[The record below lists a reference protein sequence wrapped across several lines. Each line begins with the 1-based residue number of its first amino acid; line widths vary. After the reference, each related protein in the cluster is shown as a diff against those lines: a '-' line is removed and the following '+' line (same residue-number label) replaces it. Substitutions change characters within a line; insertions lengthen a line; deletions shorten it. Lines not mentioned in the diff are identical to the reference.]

1 MGTWRERGVGWGERT
16 EKKGDKREGERKEE
30 RRNQKPSTQVA
41 RGRDRRSQWP
51 VWETC
56 HPGGRERYFIAD
68 SILNL
73 QDTMTT
79 FKKTHILSVLLL
91 PLNSP

>member
-16 EKKGDKREGERKEE
+16 EKKGHKREGERKGE

-41 RGRDRRSQWP
+41 RGRDRRSQRP
-51 VWETC
+51 VWETL
-56 HPGGRERYFIAD
+56 HSGGRGGYFTAD
-68 SILNL
+68 GILNL

-79 FKKTHILSVLLL
+79 F
-91 PLNSP
+91 